1 MMLRFNMWLETLS
14 STAVAASV
22 LLLSLQRATCYNR
35 HFICFYLGKVRLR
48 KQIPPS

>member
-22 LLLSLQRATCYNR
+22 LLLFSTRPPVTIEDLFV
-35 HFICFYLGKVRLR
+35 FIWEK
-48 KQIPPS
+48 